1 MLTKE
6 GKIRVLENFQS
17 IDYIFFGKPVTK
29 IGTCCE
35 GLVQEFITVKGA
47 LMSLM
52 VEMYDLVE
60 LNPDLM
66 LEKLSATDLTESA
79 ISNAKVAR
87 ENAQTLVHSEKGR
100 ADVKAELANAL
111 SENSDI
117 NIEEEVKDKIRRKAF
132 GLSLDNLLVARAI
145 GESFRADKLNDWEGQ
160 IVEDA
165 YKALREQIV
174 DSALFILEG
183 HQLTV

>member
-17 IDYIFFGKPVTK
+17 VDYIFFGKPVTK

-35 GLVQEFITVKGA
+35 GLVQEYITVKGA

-52 VEMYDLVE
+52 VEMYNLIE

-66 LEKLSATDLTESA
+66 LEKVDFVDLKQGAKRSAK
-79 ISNAKVAR
+79 IAR
-87 ENAQTLVHSEKGR
+87 ENAQLLIHSQKGR
-100 ADVKAELANAL
+100 DDVKVELANAL
-111 SENSDI
+111 SEDSDL
-117 NIEEEVKDKIRRKAF
+117 NIEEEVKDQIRRKAF
-132 GLSLDNLLVARAI
+132 SLALDNLLVARTL
-145 GESFRADKLNDWEGQ
+145 GESFRPDKLNEWEGQ

-174 DSALFILEG
+174 DSAIYILEG
-183 HQLTV
+183 HELVS